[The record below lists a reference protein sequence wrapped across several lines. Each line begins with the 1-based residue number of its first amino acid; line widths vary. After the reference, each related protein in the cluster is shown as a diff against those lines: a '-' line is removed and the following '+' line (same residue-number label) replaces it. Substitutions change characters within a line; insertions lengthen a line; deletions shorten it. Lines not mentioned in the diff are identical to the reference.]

1 LGVDAGPGIVLAMA
15 TTPRPNDPF
24 SEKALLRYHVVSL
37 VRARLL
43 RGESLA
49 RAVEEVASMRHP
61 TVSGEP
67 RRVSARTVYRW
78 VAAYERGGTDALADK
93 RRSSERASRVLS
105 PRLLRYLTGERGRD
119 RDASIPELLER
130 AEQEGLL
137 ESWRDVDRTT
147 VYRALVRMGVP
158 TTRRK
163 SQRGRD
169 QRRFDYA
176 HRMELVLCDGVHF
189 RAGGTSK
196 RRVACFFLCGATRFG
211 LHVVVGPSE
220 SAALFL
226 RGFHEV
232 LLRYGRLGILYLDH
246 GPGFIASAVAE
257 VCRRLEIALVHG
269 RANYPEGHGKI
280 EKFNQTAR
288 KKILRGLARPDVDPA
303 YDALELR
310 LSHWLRERYNHHPHE
325 SLVRPR
331 P

>member
-1 LGVDAGPGIVLAMA
+1 M
-15 TTPRPNDPF
+15 TTPQPNDPF
-24 SEKALLRYHVVSL
+24 SEQALLRYHVVSL
-37 VRARLL
+37 VRALRL
-43 RGESLA
+43 GGASLA
-49 RAVEEVASMRHP
+49 RAVEEVASQRHP
-61 TVSGEP
+61 AAKGGP
-67 RRVSARTVYRW
+67 RRVSARTIYRW
-78 VAAYERGGTDALADK
+78 VAAYERNGADALVDK
-93 RRSSERASRVLS
+93 RRSSEGASRVLA
-105 PRLLRYLTGERGRD
+105 PELLSYLKEERVRD

-130 AEQEGLL
+130 AEQVGHL

-158 TTRRK
+158 TARRK
-163 SQRGRD
+163 GQHGGD

-189 RAGGTSK
+189 RAGATRK
-196 RRVACFFLCGATRFG
+196 RRVACFYLCGATRFG

-220 SAALFL
+220 SGALFL

-232 LLRYGRLGILYLDH
+232 LLRYGRPGILYLDH
-246 GPGFIASAVAE
+246 GPGFIANAVAE

-269 RANYPEGHGKI
+269 RAKYPEGHGKI

-288 KKILRGLARPDVDPA
+288 RRVLRGLARADVDPA

>member
-1 LGVDAGPGIVLAMA
+1 M
-15 TTPRPNDPF
+15 TTSQPNEPF

-43 RGESLA
+43 GGWGLA
-49 RAVEEVASMRHP
+49 RAVEEVASLRHP
-61 TVSGEP
+61 TISGEP

-78 VAAYERGGTDALADK
+78 VAAYERGGADALADK

-105 PRLLRYLTGERGRD
+105 PELLRYLAAERKQD
-119 RDASIPELLER
+119 QDASIPELLER
-130 AEQEGLL
+130 AEQVGLL
-137 ESWRDVDRTT
+137 GSWRDVDRTT

-158 TTRRK
+158 TSRRK
-163 SQRGRD
+163 KQRGED

-189 RAGGTSK
+189 RAGATRK
-196 RRVACFFLCGATRFG
+196 KRVACFYLCGATRFG

-220 SAALFL
+220 SGALFL
-226 RGFHEV
+226 RGLHEV
-232 LLRYGRLGILYLDH
+232 LLRYGRPGILYLDH
-246 GPGFIASAVAE
+246 GPGFIANAVGE

-269 RANYPEGHGKI
+269 QTKYPEGHGKI

-288 KKILRGLARPDVDPA
+288 RRLLRGLARADVDPA
-303 YDALELR
+303 LDALELR

-331 P
+331 V